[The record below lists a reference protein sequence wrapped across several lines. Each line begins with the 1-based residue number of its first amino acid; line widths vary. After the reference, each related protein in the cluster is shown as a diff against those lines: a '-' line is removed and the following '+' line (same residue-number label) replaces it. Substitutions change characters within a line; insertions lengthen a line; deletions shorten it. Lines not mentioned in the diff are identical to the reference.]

1 MPNKIA
7 QFKTHSKRLA
17 VAFVQRGSLQAANEL
32 RAILG
37 PQGGKRTGVVY
48 TKGKNGTIKHQASA
62 PGESPAP
69 DTGRLRQSATHETV
83 RVEGDKVIG
92 GAGVSA
98 PYAAALEFGTE
109 TIEPRPFMSR
119 LLTEPHKGNINR
131 AAQGALK

>member
-17 VAFVQRGSLQAANEL
+17 VVFVQRGSLQAANEL
-32 RAILG
+32 RVILG

-62 PGESPAP
+62 PGESPAT

-83 RVEGDKVIG
+83 RVEGDMVIG

-98 PYAAALEFGTE
+98 PYAVALELGTE
-109 TIEPRPFMSR
+109 NMEPRPFIGR
-119 LLTEPHKGNINR
+119 LSAEPHISNIR
-131 AAQGALK
+131 KAAKGALK